1 MKLPPRH
8 LADRPDQPRLHAI
21 EGSAALASPAPP
33 SAHQPPPQPANP
45 TSLPALLAVPEPAQP
60 ARLGV
65 AIKQPPPVRLSTT
78 LGFRRVSVAVRH
90 SILPAAD
97 GEAAPARLAAWCTR
111 RAPHQGDRRGRL
123 GSRRAGRPA
132 PVLPSLP
139 YPVKTLSY
147 PDINL
152 ASGDAS
158 HRRLGESRRESAG
171 ESSVPE
177 LLTQQQ
183 LANELEVSVRT
194 LERWRREGTGPS
206 WVRVGRSPRYR
217 RQDID
222 RWLEAT
228 RRERPQRE

>member
-1 MKLPPRH
+1 V
-8 LADRPDQPRLHAI
+8 
-21 EGSAALASPAPP
+21 
-33 SAHQPPPQPANP
+33 
-45 TSLPALLAVPEPAQP
+45 LLAVPEPAQP

-65 AIKQPPPVRLSTT
+65 AIKQPPPVRFSTT
-78 LGFRRVSVAVRH
+78 LGYRRVSVAVRH

-97 GEAAPARLAAWCTR
+97 GRRRPPAW
-111 RAPHQGDRRGRL
+111 RL
-123 GSRRAGRPA
+123 GASGGRRIRATAADGWGVDA
-132 PVLPSLP
+132 PGARHPFYPSLP

-147 PDINL
+147 PDIATRQVTPAPAGWQNPA
-152 ASGDAS
+152 AS
-158 HRRLGESRRESAG
+158 RLGSRD
-171 ESSVPE
+171 VPE

-183 LANELEVSVRT
+183 LADELQVSVRT

-228 RRERPQRE
+228 RREPPQRE